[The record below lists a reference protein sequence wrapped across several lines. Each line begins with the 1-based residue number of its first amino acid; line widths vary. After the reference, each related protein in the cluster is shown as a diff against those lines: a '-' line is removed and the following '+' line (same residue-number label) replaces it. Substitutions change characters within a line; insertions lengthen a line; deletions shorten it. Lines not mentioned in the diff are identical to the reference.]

1 MASCCFASIQALRV
15 GLSRGEDK
23 NKLEGVRNPA
33 LHARSAA
40 VFSEMVKEEAT
51 KESAMEELEELH
63 LSWRRDLCSIFV
75 GLLLGAEVGEQS
87 KSPQRVRFLH
97 FQFRGRQTYR
107 TA

>member
-1 MASCCFASIQALRV
+1 MASCCFASIQALHV

-33 LHARSAA
+33 LHARFA
-40 VFSEMVKEEAT
+40 VSSEMVKEEAT

-63 LSWRRDLCSIFV
+63 LSWRRDFCSIFV

-97 FQFRGRQTYR
+97 FQFRGRQTCR